1 MSYFFVLGLLLLL
14 TSAVSAMPY
23 QVGDYTVDVEVRN
36 KVMNIIPN
44 AKVKCY
50 LNSNSITVKAEAI
63 GYVSYKKKVTL
74 HENQKFYKCDIWLDD
89 LAHKVFIVDL
99 NNDIISS
106 AYARTDQYGVPGDK
120 FGVTVF
126 IPKTDWTN
134 PSAEN
139 VDIIEPFWGLP
150 FKKTC
155 QISQIDEF
163 HQVDINIE
171 RKALEWCAGELVVVF
186 NTRVPNR
193 PEVVAAKIGR
203 LASFTDRPENDAA
216 RYELSRYLSSV
227 YSPSELRQLQESLP
241 ESLEVFVV
249 AAEKFNQLHLEK
261 F

>member
-1 MSYFFVLGLLLLL
+1 MMVVTATGFSL
-14 TSAVSAMPY
+14 PY
-23 QVGDYTVDVEVRN
+23 KVGPYTVDVEVRN
-36 KVMNIIPN
+36 KVMNLIPN

-50 LNSNSITVKAEAI
+50 LNSNNTITVKAEAI
-63 GYVSYKKKVTL
+63 GYVSYKKRVNL
-74 HENQKFYKCDIWLDD
+74 HENQNFYKCDIWLDD

-227 YSPSELRQLQESLP
+227 YSPAELRQSQESLP